1 MRKTEAKE
9 DGHES
14 RSDLAAL
21 WQEALA
27 EYYRIVKLDPV
38 KMPRYY
44 SMTDIMKD
52 DTVQKSFE
60 SVSRSRALWITYI

>member
-1 MRKTEAKE
+1 MEKIEAKE

-38 KMPRYY
+38 KIPRYY
-44 SMTDIMKD
+44 SITDILKN
-52 DTVQKSFE
+52 DTVQKSFK
-60 SVSRSRALWITYI
+60 SISRSRVL